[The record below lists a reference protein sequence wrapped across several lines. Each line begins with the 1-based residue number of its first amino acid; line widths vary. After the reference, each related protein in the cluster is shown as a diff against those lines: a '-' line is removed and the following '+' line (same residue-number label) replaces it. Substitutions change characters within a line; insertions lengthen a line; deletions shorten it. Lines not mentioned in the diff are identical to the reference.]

1 MAPPPWG
8 WSPKIFNPVAIRLFL
23 RKRAPAAPPGTP
35 RQPRPLSP
43 ARLGRVTLPS
53 DVGRPDRSCPPA
65 LRARRDHRHR
75 WVFGNAFARLPFLS
89 SSVVLFTRRPRQP
102 GARHP
107 APVQSTGQR
116 SCGASYLSSF
126 SRSDGDGRASHL
138 PSFSRLWNYAHFVQQ
153 RRIRHQPLSLD
164 PDRFQRRRQRGAR
177 LALPARPRRPVGFS
191 RVILG
196 TLA

>member
-89 SSVVLFTRRPRQP
+89 SSVVLFPRRPRQP

-126 SRSDGDGRASHL
+126 SVPTVTAGRPTFLLFPVSGTTHILCNSAAFGTSPSPSTPIDSSDAA
-138 PSFSRLWNYAHFVQQ
+138 NAA
-153 RRIRHQPLSLD
+153 
-164 PDRFQRRRQRGAR
+164 RG
-177 LALPARPRRPVGFS
+177 
-191 RVILG
+191 
-196 TLA
+196 